1 LARLFTRTDLTLIDL
16 VSQAPPGRQADD
28 RGGAPGEES
37 QDLRAQ
43 SSKVRGKSDIFCS
56 QTLAVLTNDPMN
68 LRLVQLYISEYDS
81 RILWGGKIASGLYTF
96 SIEAM
101 TLARLLR
108 RKASYLFNM
117 HQI

>member
-1 LARLFTRTDLTLIDL
+1 MARLFTRTDLTLVDL

-28 RGGAPGEES
+28 RGGVPGEES

-81 RILWGGKIASGLYTF
+81 RILWG
-96 SIEAM
+96 
-101 TLARLLR
+101 AR
-108 RKASYLFNM
+108 
-117 HQI
+117 